1 MARFSVDKPVTHI
14 RFGPAGWD
22 YPDWAGKVYPA
33 PKPKGFDPLRYLSRY
48 FQTIEINSTFYRPAT
63 ADVARGWAQ
72 RVGEQDQFRF
82 TAKLWRRFTHERD
95 TAWTREDVDSVRA
108 GFDALA
114 TTGKLGGVLLQFP
127 WSFRNDER
135 NREWVRDLA
144 RAFRE
149 YPLVIEVRHISWNEP
164 DFYAELAAG
173 QIGIVNVDQPMFR
186 NSLPPSARATSSVGY
201 IRVHGRNYKD
211 WFRKTAGRDERYD
224 YLYSAAELKPW
235 AERTRALALEPS
247 VTDVYVVNNNHFAG
261 QAVTNAL
268 MLEAQVTQKP
278 VKIPETLLSAYPEE
292 LSPLTRNASVTAN
305 DPAKT

>member
-1 MARFSVDKPVTHI
+1 MARFSADKPGTHI

-114 TTGKLGGVLLQFP
+114 TAGKLGAVLLQFP

-149 YPLVIEVRHISWNEP
+149 YPLVIEVRHLSWNEP

-211 WFRKTAGRDERYD
+211 WFRKAAGRDERYD

-235 AERTRALALEPS
+235 AERTRALAEEPS

-278 VKIPETLLSAYPEE
+278 VQIPETLLSAYPKE
-292 LSPLTRNASVTAN
+292 LSPLTRNASVTGARE
-305 DPAKT
+305 